1 MTASLNN
8 VVTVTLLPEGRSL
21 SRDNMNVVAL
31 MTSQLG
37 HLSTA
42 KRYDVYSNLDAV
54 ADDFGT
60 NSDVYDHAA
69 AFFGTRPNAVQAG
82 GSLIIGF
89 WRAANEAV
97 AATAAKLTSKQHTAE
112 TLIPQ
117 LQAITNGS
125 FKITVDDDDPGEVS
139 LTSLDF
145 STALTLE
152 DVATIINTALDGD
165 ATCVIDNL
173 RFVITSPTTGTTSEM
188 TYATQAASGTYIGTL
203 LGLAAGSGA
212 TLVAQGAGAAT
223 LNAETKLA
231 AVQALK
237 AEVNFKGFV
246 FIGQTTDQEVADLS
260 TWAQAQSVMS
270 YDVFSDS
277 DNLLIDPTNPVWA
290 IKLAS
295 RVNYRCLFS
304 KANNRK
310 FATSYMARM
319 HVVNFNAENTAL
331 TMNLKE
337 LSIPA
342 EEYTQGEITAC
353 QNVGLDIYTTFKR
366 VPKVLTSGANDFADN
381 PYNLIAYI
389 DAVQTDMF
397 NLLGATATK
406 IPQTQR
412 GVNQI
417 VDQAEKTTR
426 GFVRAGVFAPG
437 TWSSPDT
444 FGNID
449 VFNRAIEENGF
460 YVLAGQLRDQPQE
473 DRQNRKSPPLQ
484 IAVKNAGAIHKV
496 DVIIN
501 FNY

>member
-8 VVTVTLLPEGRSL
+8 VVNVTLLPEGRAL

-37 HLSTA
+37 HLSSA
-42 KRYDVYSNLDAV
+42 KRYDVYSTLDAV
-54 ADDFGT
+54 ATDFGT
-60 NSDVYDHAA
+60 NSDVYDHAL

-82 GSLIIGF
+82 GSLVIGF

-97 AATAAKLTSKQHTAE
+97 AATAATLTSPQHVAE

-125 FKITVDDDDPGEVS
+125 FEVTIDDDVAATE
-139 LTSLDF
+139 LTAMDF
-145 STALTLE
+145 STALTLA
-152 DVATIINTALDGD
+152 DVAAIIDDKLGSA
-165 ATCVIDNL
+165 ATCVVDNL
-173 RFVITSPTTGTTSEM
+173 RLVITSTTTGVTSEL
-188 TYATQAASGTYIGTL
+188 TYAAPASVGTYVGVL
-203 LGLAAGSGA
+203 LGLAAGTGA
-212 TLVAQGAGAAT
+212 TLVATGAGAAT

-231 AVQALK
+231 AVQSLK
-237 AEVNFKGFV
+237 AELNFKGFV
-246 FIGQTTDQEVADLS
+246 FIGQTTDQEVDDLS
-260 TWAQAQSVMS
+260 EWAQAQGVMS
-270 YDVFSDS
+270 YDIFSDP
-277 DNLLIDPTNPVWA
+277 DNLEIDAANPVWA
-290 IKLAS
+290 VKLAS
-295 RVNYRCLFS
+295 RSNYRCLYS

-342 EEYTQGEITAC
+342 EEYTQGEITAA

-366 VPKVLTSGANDFADN
+366 VPKTLTSGANDYADN
-381 PYNLIAYI
+381 AYNLIAFI
-389 DAVQTDMF
+389 DAIQTDMF

-406 IPQTQR
+406 IPQTVR
-412 GVNQI
+412 GVNQM

-437 TWSSPDT
+437 VWSSPDT

-449 VFNRAIEENGF
+449 VFNRNIEEFGF
-460 YVLAGQLRDQPQE
+460 YWLAGQLRDQPQS
-473 DRQNRKSPPLQ
+473 DRQQRKSPVLLSL
-484 IAVKNAGAIHKV
+484 IH
-496 DVIIN
+496 I
-501 FNY
+501 

>member
-1 MTASLNN
+1 MSASLNN

-31 MTSQLG
+31 MTSQVG

-42 KRYDVYSNLDAV
+42 KRYDVYSTLDAV

-82 GSLIIGF
+82 GSLVLGF
-89 WRAANEAV
+89 WRAANESV
-97 AATAAKLTSKQHTAE
+97 AATAAKLTSPQHTAE

-117 LQAITNGS
+117 LQSISAGS
-125 FKITVDDDDPGEVS
+125 FTITIDGDALPVTG
-139 LTSLDF
+139 LDF
-145 STALTLE
+145 RTALSLE
-152 DVATIINTALDGD
+152 DVAALIDDKLGTD
-165 ATCVIDNL
+165 ATCTLDNL
-173 RFVITSPTTGTTSEM
+173 RFVITSATTGVTSTLTYAAAHTTGTNV
-188 TYATQAASGTYIGTL
+188 AVI
-203 LGLAAGSGA
+203 LGLAAGTGA
-212 TLVAQGAGAAT
+212 SLVAAGAGAAT

-231 AVQALK
+231 AIQALK
-237 AEVNFKGFV
+237 AEVNIKGFV
-246 FIGQTTDQEVADLS
+246 FIGKTTDQEVEDLS
-260 TWAQAQSVMS
+260 SWAQAQSVMS
-270 YDVFSDS
+270 YDVFSDA
-277 DNLLIDPTNPVWA
+277 DNLVVDTDNPVWKV
-290 IKLAS
+290 KLAS

-304 KANNRK
+304 KAGNRK
-310 FATSYMARM
+310 MATSYMARM

-337 LSIPA
+337 LAVPA
-342 EEYTQGEITAC
+342 EDYTQGEITAA
-353 QNVGLDIYTTFKR
+353 QNVGLDVYTTFKR
-366 VPKVLTSGANDFADN
+366 VPKILTSGANDFADN

-437 TWSSPDT
+437 VWSSPDS

-449 VFNRAIEENGF
+449 VFNRNIEENGF

-473 DRQNRKSPPLQ
+473 DRQNRKSPPIQ
-484 IAVKNAGAIHKV
+484 VAVKNAGAIHKV